1 MTNTIAIDS
10 QLSKEAETSNREELE
25 EDKQKPGKLSR
36 AILSIKQ
43 FATISE
49 IMRVCGAIIMVASM
63 SMFLIQGWTE
73 QNDVQRYL
81 KLLAQSGLLAGA
93 GLLLSLLLKEY
104 RGARMFFGL
113 SLVSVPA
120 NFTVIGA
127 LIFSLFNVE
136 NITQGLPS
144 FAKWTI
150 VDGSSI
156 TLVAIGAFA
165 LLLPVVWFA
174 FRIMARRSAGKL
186 TAIFM
191 LLNMALLIPVR
202 SGLMLTAVFFV
213 LAITAFFYQRKLIQQ
228 DETLTTPGGIF
239 SRCMLFVPALLV
251 FVRSTGFY
259 TFEPVLTIVG
269 ALCVYFISRQLAKEA
284 GDNQFASI
292 SLRLVQAAAGFVTT
306 FFSIGIFGLSTP
318 EVALNLAFTSA
329 LLAAFMLDYRMI
341 SHSKLKNSI
350 VTLIALKMAALN
362 ILCALFEPANML
374 ITTCAI
380 TAGLFFVFYGINFKS
395 KLMSIA
401 GGLIILVTSYT
412 LITNITQLLMQ
423 SGWIGLGI
431 TGGVVIVGASLL
443 DRYGATVKL
452 YLAKKSEAE

>member
-1 MTNTIAIDS
+1 
-10 QLSKEAETSNREELE
+10 
-25 EDKQKPGKLSR
+25 
-36 AILSIKQ
+36 
-43 FATISE
+43 
-49 IMRVCGAIIMVASM
+49 MRVFGAIIMVASM

-81 KLLAQSGLLAGA
+81 KLLTQSGLLASA
-93 GLLLSLLLKEY
+93 GLLLSILLKEY

-136 NITQGLPS
+136 AITQGLPS

-156 TLVAIGAFA
+156 ALVAIGAFA

-186 TAIFM
+186 TAAFM

-202 SGLMLTAVFFV
+202 SGLTLTAVFFV
-213 LAITAFFYQRKLIQQ
+213 AALSAFFYQHKLTQE
-228 DETLTTPGGIF
+228 DETLATPGGIF

-269 ALCVYFISRQLAKEA
+269 ALCVYFISRQMAKEA
-284 GDNQFASI
+284 GANRFTSI
-292 SLRLVQAAAGFVTT
+292 TLRIVQAVAGFTAT
-306 FFSIGIFGLSTP
+306 FFSIGIFDKSTY
-318 EVALNLAFTSA
+318 EISVNLIFTSL
-329 LLAAFMLDYRMI
+329 LLAAFMLDYRSI
-341 SHSKLKNSI
+341 NQKKLANTI
-350 VTLIALKMAALN
+350 VALIALKLAALN
-362 ILCALFEPANML
+362 ILCTLFIPTSML
-374 ITTCAI
+374 VTTCVMA
-380 TAGLFFVFYGINFKS
+380 TGLYFIFYGICFKS
-395 KLMSIA
+395 KLMSIS
-401 GGLIILVTSYT
+401 GGLIISVGSYT
-412 LITNITQLLMQ
+412 LITDISQLLIQ
-423 SGWIGLGI
+423 SGWIGLGV
-431 TGGVVIVGASLL
+431 TGGIVIVGASLL

-452 YLAKKSEAE
+452 YLAKKPEGS